1 MIKNILLAICL
12 LGAFHVSVVTAA
24 EQTMAGAYSKVATDR
39 KDVKVAADFAVKQL
53 NKGKLVK
60 IISAK
65 SQVVAGT
72 NYALVLEL
80 DNASGKHQKYGVVVF
95 APLPATKA
103 PMQLTSSHNLDN
115 PAAAP
120 KTKEHSTS
128 SRCSTCS
135 DPEYAAEVEPDSELF
150 TD

>member
-24 EQTMAGAYSKVATDR
+24 EPAMAGAYSKVSSDR
-39 KDVKVAADFAVKQL
+39 KDVKDAADFAVKQL

-60 IISAK
+60 IVSAK
-65 SQVVAGT
+65 SQIVAGT

-80 DNASGKHQKYGVVVF
+80 ANASGKHEKYGVVVF
-95 APLPATKA
+95 APLPLSKA
-103 PMQLTSSHNLDN
+103 PMQLTSSHNLDK
-115 PAAAP
+115 PAAA
-120 KTKEHSTS
+120 KTMEHKSGA
-128 SRCSTCS
+128 RCSTCTDS
-135 DPEYAAEVEPDSELF
+135 EFTPEVEPDSELF